1 MTLWT
6 HGDDLITRCVVL
18 LRVWIAGTDLSY
30 LPIIRLWWVP
40 WLLEKTVFVE
50 HSVWVGLHQDWREMR
65 WVAIRDARRDAGLMS
80 EVFQL
85 IGSDPTRLLK
95 LVVVADPWQLEF
107 VLQFVKLL
115 CGSHFGSVD
124 ESRIVYFLTSY
135 QTAALT
141 PGRGQQC
148 AFSRRS
154 ADSWSFPFNS
164 RLTSHVHT

>member
-1 MTLWT
+1 M
-6 HGDDLITRCVVL
+6 
-18 LRVWIAGTDLSY
+18 
-30 LPIIRLWWVP
+30 
-40 WLLEKTVFVE
+40 
-50 HSVWVGLHQDWREMR
+50 M
-65 WVAIRDARRDAGLMS
+65 DARRDAGLMS

-95 LVVVADPWQLEF
+95 LVVVADPWQLELVSL
-107 VLQFVKLL
+107 VLQFVELL

-124 ESRIVYFLTSY
+124 ESRLVYFLKTY

-154 ADSWSFPFNS
+154 ADS
-164 RLTSHVHT
+164 